1 MAGPAP
7 EALTDIPPVAREA
20 VSALIGG
27 ADRAGQVHG
36 VGRNRHRQEL
46 RARDVTDGI
55 AGSRRAR
62 DDQALRGEGDDP
74 GAAIVIDDAHLL
86 ADVELDRLAER
97 VSDPG
102 STVVV
107 AAEPLAQRPT
117 LRALTT
123 ALERENPVI
132 SLGSLTPSDVAEA
145 TALAMGAPPPAEV
158 VRALMISTA
167 GLPFLLRPALAAVVS
182 PNGETVANGVLQAAK
197 FALIERLRR
206 VDEPVLDTL
215 LRVVAEPGTRSRRRR
230 RRAAARLPKRRSG
243 WSTEPAQADS
253 SSRRTA
259 RRFCAPSIWASLQI
273 IGAARHHDIELA
285 LLSSQIEMTTL
296 SSDLALRMADHGL
309 RDDRLANALAD
320 LASHR
325 RSEPAKAARLYR
337 AAAEAGATAVSARLA
352 DALALTGDC
361 TTAGR
366 LTDELLASDDVAERA
381 AAVRIAASIA
391 IHDGSAA
398 QAADL
403 FRWLGPYP
411 DAFVSAAN
419 AVVSIAAGD
428 AQAARSALSNES
440 AGPPTSTARAA
451 HSLAEGLLLSLDQP
465 FPVAVARLGQA
476 ITSEQHQPGVA
487 PDSPAALVTLA
498 ALHGGDPVR
507 ARSVIGRA
515 VRAGGE
521 DDAFS
526 AHRHRLLLGWVR
538 MQDGQLSSAAADAAS
553 VGDAALHRRD
563 ALWVAAL
570 NTAIAR
576 RSGDGG
582 AVQKHW
588 YAAMEV
594 LAEYSVDLFSLLPL
608 GELWVAAARMRQ
620 VDRLAHAL
628 DEAFALLA
636 SLGDPVLWSVP
647 LHWAGVHAG
656 ILANSPEAVA
666 PHGHA
671 LTAAA
676 SQSAFAKA
684 LSGAGRTWLRVLANH
699 VDDRRGH
706 RRRPRAGTVRAHL
719 GRHPAGRPGRA
730 ADPRRPGVGR
740 DAAAG
745 PRSQADDD
753 RRRTPVSSRRPPPQR
768 PPAARRASSRRGCR
782 TASARSPNCF
792 FLACRTA
799 TSAVSCSSRPRPSST
814 TSHGSAAGSAPNP
827 ARRCC
832 RCCGPCWRPRASVP
846 KSPNATKSPNGV
858 PPRWAHQYRVEHR
871 SAPASGRPR
880 VVANRSF

>member
-7 EALTDIPPVAREA
+7 EALTDIPPAARNA
-20 VSALIGG
+20 VSALTAAPTEPVRILVSGGIGTG
-27 ADRAGQVHG
+27 KSSVLAMVRNVLRSADVGVLTRAP
-36 VGRNRHRQEL
+36 
-46 RARDVTDGI
+46 RA
-55 AGSRRAR
+55 
-62 DDQALRGEGDDP
+62 GDDP
-74 GAAIVIDDAHLL
+74 QSAIVIDDAHLL
-86 ADVELDRLAER
+86 ADDDLAQLAER

-107 AAEPLAQRPT
+107 AAEPLVARQA
-117 LRALTT
+117 LRALAT

-132 SLGSLTPSDVAEA
+132 TLGALTAPDVTEA
-145 TALAMGAPPPAEV
+145 AGLAAAGQSATEI
-158 VRALMISTA
+158 VRALMLSTA
-167 GLPFLLRPALAAVVS
+167 GLPFLLRPAIAAAVS
-182 PNGETVANGVLQAAK
+182 ANGEPAVNAIVEAAK
-197 FALIERLRR
+197 FALIDRMRR

-215 LRVVAEPGTRSRRRR
+215 LVSSLSPDLGPDDV
-230 RRAAARLPKRRSG
+230 AAALHLRSDEAQRLVDRARASGLIEPSHSEAFLRSVHL
-243 WSTEPAQADS
+243 AVA
-253 SSRRTA
+253 A
-259 RRFCAPSIWASLQI
+259 I

-285 LLSSQIEMTTL
+285 LLSSQIELTTL
-296 SSDLALRMADHGL
+296 STDLALRMADHGL
-309 RDDRLANALAD
+309 RDDRLANALAG
-320 LASHR
+320 LASHH
-325 RSEPAKAARLYR
+325 RSQPAKAAQLYR

-352 DALALTGDC
+352 DALAMTGDC
-361 TTAGR
+361 ATAGR
-366 LTDELLASDDVAERA
+366 LADEMLASDDAAERA

-391 IHDGSAA
+391 VHDGSAA

-419 AVVSIAAGD
+419 AVVSVASGD
-428 AQAARSALSNES
+428 AQAARLALSTES

-476 ITSEQHQPGVA
+476 ITTEQQQPGVA

-515 VRAGGE
+515 VRSGGQ

-538 MQDGQLSSAAADAAS
+538 MQDGQLGAAMADAAS
-553 VGDAALHRRD
+553 VADVTLHRRD
-563 ALWVAAL
+563 ALWAAAL

-588 YAAMEV
+588 YAAIEV

-620 VDRLAHAL
+620 VDRLQHTL
-628 DEAFALLA
+628 DEAFAVITA
-636 SLGDPVLWSVP
+636 LGNPVLWSVP

-676 SQSAFAKA
+676 GTSAFARA

-699 VDDRRGH
+699 VDVDEV
-706 RRRPRAGTVRAHL
+706 T
-719 GRHPAGRPGRA
+719 
-730 ADPRRPGVGR
+730 
-740 DAAAG
+740 AAARSLSQYG
-745 PRSQADDD
+745 LTWDGTRLASQAALHGPDG
-753 RRRTPVSSRRPPPQR
+753 RVSGAMLQL
-768 PPAARRASSRRGCR
+768 ARDLKQTVALDEQVEPKSAS
-782 TASARSPNCF
+782 T
-792 FLACRTA
+792 T
-799 TSAVSCSSRPRPSST
+799 PSST
-814 TSHGSAAGSAPNP
+814 PSY
-827 ARRCC
+827 ARLSNKETEVAKLLLN
-832 RCCGPCWRPRASVP
+832 GLPYKIIGEQLLISP
-846 KSPNATKSPNGV
+846 KT
-858 PPRWAHQYRVEHR
+858 VEHHVARIRRRLGAESR
-871 SAPASGRPR
+871 SEMLSMLRALLATPS
-880 VVANRSF
+880 